1 MILKRLGQGLLV
13 LLVLETVTFFL
24 IRLLPG
30 HPFMGEKK
38 LPEHVLQ
45 QLQTSYG
52 LDQSSLVQYGRYWWN
67 MLVHG
72 DLGPSLV
79 KEGISVAD
87 MIGQSFP
94 VSLQLGVIGMV
105 ISILVGIPAGI
116 VAALYKN
123 RWMDWWVMLVSMA
136 GICIPAFVVAPL
148 LGVALGMHVPGLS
161 VAGWD
166 SPGCVVLPALTLGLV
181 NAAYLARLTRGGMLE
196 VLGQDFIR
204 TARAKGAGPFRTVWK
219 HALRGGLIPALSY
232 LGPALCR
239 HDYRL
244 LCSGDLLPGSRHG
257 PAFRERH
264 HGPGLFPDPGACPVL
279 RHPDRRGQPG
289 RGPGADGRQPQI
301 EGGVMKNREWNSMEE
316 QGSSLWRDA
325 FLRLSRN
332 RAAMFSL
339 LALAL
344 IVAACFLGPLL
355 PWLPHPNVQ
364 DLSRI
369 AESPSWQYWFGTD
382 QLGRDLLARV
392 LYGGRISL
400 LVGVVATGVSLVIGV
415 TYGLVSGYAGGR
427 LDALMMRLVD
437 VLFALPFIVLV
448 IIFSLS
454 VEEPAQQLTQWV
466 SGVTGWSVEMVSPM
480 TGLIPLFIAIG
491 ALGWL
496 TLARIVRTQT
506 LELKGQEFVEAARSL
521 GIGHMKILFRHIAPN
536 LFGSVIVYTTLA
548 VPGIM
553 LLEAVLSFLGL
564 GVKAPNSSW
573 GTLIKEGA
581 DRMEVSPELLL
592 FPALLFSATLLALN
606 FLGDGLRDA
615 LDPKSSKD

>member
-1 MILKRLGQGLLV
+1 MRKRG
-13 LLVLETVTFFL
+13 
-24 IRLLPG
+24 
-30 HPFMGEKK
+30 
-38 LPEHVLQ
+38 
-45 QLQTSYG
+45 
-52 LDQSSLVQYGRYWWN
+52 WN
-67 MLVHG
+67 
-72 DLGPSLV
+72 
-79 KEGISVAD
+79 
-87 MIGQSFP
+87 
-94 VSLQLGVIGMV
+94 
-105 ISILVGIPAGI
+105 
-116 VAALYKN
+116 
-123 RWMDWWVMLVSMA
+123 
-136 GICIPAFVVAPL
+136 
-148 LGVALGMHVPGLS
+148 
-161 VAGWD
+161 
-166 SPGCVVLPALTLGLV
+166 
-181 NAAYLARLTRGGMLE
+181 
-196 VLGQDFIR
+196 R
-204 TARAKGAGPFRTVWK
+204 T
-219 HALRGGLIPALSY
+219 
-232 LGPALCR
+232 
-239 HDYRL
+239 
-244 LCSGDLLPGSRHG
+244 
-257 PAFRERH
+257 
-264 HGPGLFPDPGACPVL
+264 
-279 RHPDRRGQPG
+279 
-289 RGPGADGRQPQI
+289 
-301 EGGVMKNREWNSMEE
+301 EE
-316 QGSSLWRDA
+316 QGSSLWKDA

-344 IVAACFLGPLL
+344 IAAACFLGPLL

-369 AESPSWQYWFGTD
+369 AESPSWDHWFGTD

-415 TYGLVSGYAGGR
+415 AYGLVSGYAGGR

-454 VEEPAQQLTQWV
+454 GEEPAQRLTQWV
-466 SGVTGWSVEMVSPM
+466 SGMTGWSVEMVSPM

-506 LELKGQEFVEAARSL
+506 MELKGQEFVEAARSL

-536 LFGSVIVYTTLA
+536 LFGAVIVYTTLA

>member
-1 MILKRLGQGLLV
+1 MR
-13 LLVLETVTFFL
+13 
-24 IRLLPG
+24 
-30 HPFMGEKK
+30 
-38 LPEHVLQ
+38 
-45 QLQTSYG
+45 
-52 LDQSSLVQYGRYWWN
+52 
-67 MLVHG
+67 
-72 DLGPSLV
+72 
-79 KEGISVAD
+79 
-87 MIGQSFP
+87 
-94 VSLQLGVIGMV
+94 
-105 ISILVGIPAGI
+105 
-116 VAALYKN
+116 
-123 RWMDWWVMLVSMA
+123 
-136 GICIPAFVVAPL
+136 
-148 LGVALGMHVPGLS
+148 
-161 VAGWD
+161 
-166 SPGCVVLPALTLGLV
+166 
-181 NAAYLARLTRGGMLE
+181 
-196 VLGQDFIR
+196 
-204 TARAKGAGPFRTVWK
+204 
-219 HALRGGLIPALSY
+219 
-232 LGPALCR
+232 
-239 HDYRL
+239 
-244 LCSGDLLPGSRHG
+244 
-257 PAFRERH
+257 
-264 HGPGLFPDPGACPVL
+264 
-279 RHPDRRGQPG
+279 RRGW
-289 RGPGADGRQPQI
+289 
-301 EGGVMKNREWNSMEE
+301 NRTEE
-316 QGSSLWRDA
+316 QGSSLWKDA

-344 IVAACFLGPLL
+344 IAAACFLGPLL

-369 AESPSWQYWFGTD
+369 AESPSWGHWFGTD

-415 TYGLVSGYAGGR
+415 AYGLVSGYAGGR

-454 VEEPAQQLTQWV
+454 MEEPARRLTQWV
-466 SGVTGWSVEMVSPM
+466 SGMTGWSVEMVSPM

-506 LELKGQEFVEAARSL
+506 MELKGQEFVEAARSL

-536 LFGSVIVYTTLA
+536 LFGTVIVYTTLA

-615 LDPKSSKD
+615 LDPKSSRD